1 VEVAREL
8 EGYEVERFRQMG
20 RHLDLMWNLGKVCL
34 SLAFHIDS
42 SNQHGWLRRLPLSLI
57 PELAGSCE

>member
-1 VEVAREL
+1 VAREL